1 MMLPDRAS
9 SEGIMIECEI
19 AVIGAGIAGMSA
31 ACFLAEARGDGAR
44 IAVLEQE
51 TQPGYH
57 TTGRSAAMYTEVYGN
72 ATIRAMVKASRRFME
87 TPEARYAEHSLL
99 SPRGALMIAR
109 TDQTAR
115 IDDFLAEMNRPDI
128 LETADRETCLE
139 LSPALDP
146 DYVAGGVHER
156 AAMDIDVHGL
166 HQGYIRVFRSLG
178 GRIVT
183 DAGVTGIVRTG
194 PGFEIETRGGEPVR
208 AEIVINA
215 AGAWGDMI
223 ATMAGAVPVGLVPK
237 RRTAITFDLPPGMT
251 NGDWP
256 LTFDIDEEW
265 YFKPD
270 AGRVLASPADETP
283 AAPNDA
289 QPEELDIAICIDR
302 IERATRLEVGRP
314 ASRWAG
320 LRSFVHDH
328 SPVNG
333 FDDRVDGFYWLVG
346 QGGYGIKTSP
356 AMGRIAAALIGGGE
370 VPADIVDCGLDYAN
384 LGVDRLR

>member
-1 MMLPDRAS
+1 
-9 SEGIMIECEI
+9 MIECEI
-19 AVIGAGIAGMSA
+19 AIVGAGIAGMSA
-31 ACFLAEARGDGAR
+31 GCFLAEAKRDGSR

-87 TPEARYAEHSLL
+87 EPEPRYAEHSLL
-99 SPRGALMIAR
+99 SPRGALMVAR
-109 TDQTAR
+109 ADQAGR
-115 IDDFLAEMNRPDI
+115 IDDFLSEMDRPDI
-128 LETADRETCLE
+128 LEQVGRERCLE

-146 DYVAGGVHER
+146 GYVAGGVYE
-156 AAMDIDVHGL
+156 APAMDIDVHGL

-183 DAGVTGIVRTG
+183 DAGVTGIARTAN
-194 PGFEIETRGGEPVR
+194 GFEIETRGGESVR

-223 ATMAGAVPVGLVPK
+223 ATMAGAVPVGLVPM
-237 RRTAITFDLPPGMT
+237 RRTAITFDPPAGMD
-251 NGDWP
+251 NGSWP
-256 LTFDIDEEW
+256 LSFDIDEKW

-283 AAPNDA
+283 TAPNDA

-302 IERATRLEVGRP
+302 IETATIMEVGRP

-333 FDDRVDGFYWLVG
+333 FDDRVEGFYWLVG

-356 AMGRIAAALIGGGE
+356 DMGRIAASRIMGGD
-370 VPADIVDCGLDYAN
+370 VPGDIVDSGLNYAN
-384 LGVDRLR
+384 LAVERLR

>member
-1 MMLPDRAS
+1 
-9 SEGIMIECEI
+9 MIECEI
-19 AVIGAGIAGMSA
+19 AVVGAGIAGMSA
-31 ACFLAEARGDGAR
+31 ACFLAEARGDGSR

-72 ATIRAMVKASRRFME
+72 ATIRSMVKASRRFME
-87 TPEARYAEHSLL
+87 VPEPRYADRTLL
-99 SPRGALMIAR
+99 SPRGALMVAR
-109 TDQTAR
+109 ADQSER
-115 IDDFLAEMNRPDI
+115 IGAFMAEMDRPDI
-128 LETADRETCLE
+128 LEEASRERCLE

-146 DYVAGGVHER
+146 DYVAGGVYER
-156 AAMDIDVHGL
+156 VAMDIDVHGL
-166 HQGYIRVFRSLG
+166 HQGYIRVFRGLKG
-178 GRIVT
+178 KVVT
-183 DAGVTGIVRTG
+183 DAGVTGIARTG
-194 PGFEIETRGGEPVR
+194 QGFEIETRGGERVR

-237 RRTAITFDLPPGMT
+237 RRTAITFDPPSAMP
-251 NGDWP
+251 NGAWP

-283 AAPNDA
+283 AAPSDA

-302 IERATRLEVGRP
+302 IERATVMEVGRP

-320 LRSFVHDH
+320 LRTFVADH

-333 FDDRVDGFYWLVG
+333 FDDRVEGFYWLVG

-356 AMGRIAAALIGGGE
+356 AMGRIAAARITGTDI
-370 VPADIVDCGLDYAN
+370 PADIADCGLDHAD
-384 LGVDRLR
+384 LAVERLR